1 VVLTESGQQL
11 VGQKAPDFTLPD
23 TVSGDRALSHSL
35 KLQDILS
42 DNATVIIFMCNHC
55 PYVLRIED
63 GLIQLGDEFKD
74 NDDVAI
80 VAIGSNDADNYP
92 DDSPEKIAERVK
104 DKGYHFPYLFDATQ
118 TVAKAY
124 AAACTPDFFLFD
136 ANRKL
141 VYRGQFDDARPR
153 NDIAVTGKDMKEA
166 IRRVLA
172 GEAQVENQIASMGCN
187 IKWKADNAPEYFTGV
202 RAKG

>member
-1 VVLTESGQQL
+1 MVRTVSTMLELGTT
-11 VGQKAPDFTLPD
+11 APDF
-23 TVSGDRALSHSL
+23 SL
-35 KLQDILS
+35 LEPATGEQKSLQDF
-42 DNATVIIFMCNHC
+42 ATAKALLVMFTCNHC
-55 PYVLRIED
+55 PYVLHIED
-63 GLIQLGDEFKD
+63 GLIQLGDEFKG

-166 IRRVLA
+166 IRRVLV